1 MFGFEVFYENNKKQ
15 EEHSTSKTILLIKK
29 EKALL
34 IKGEE
39 PKETG
44 RWSMRKRGTS
54 S

>member
-15 EEHSTSKTILLIKK
+15 EENSTNKTILLIKK

-39 PKETG
+39 PKEIG